1 MNWQQL
7 SFVMPGEISGAAT
20 EFLESLDSQ
29 AVTSKPVDSDDE
41 FDLAEPTIRTW
52 KNTQLVALFDENQNL
67 SEVYDGLFNIF
78 GLTRTDIDFCIIENQ
93 DWERVWLKGF
103 KPIRIND
110 ELWICPSWCD
120 IPKTASTVITLD
132 PGLAFGTG
140 THPTTFLCLQ
150 ALANNSLQDRT
161 VLDVGCGSGILA
173 IGALKLGAS
182 HAVATDIDPK
192 AITATRNNATT
203 NQVDN
208 ELKVLNADEA
218 EVLISRDKQQFDI
231 VVANI
236 LADALVNLKPM
247 LLSALRP
254 NGTLLLSGILD
265 HQSSLILKSFSE
277 LTFETFQQDEWI
289 ALMGTRN

>member
-52 KNTQLVALFDENQNL
+52 KNTQLVALFDENQDL
-67 SEVYDGLFNIF
+67 SPVYEGLLNIF
-78 GLTRTDIDFCIIENQ
+78 RLAKPDIDFCIIENQ
-93 DWERVWLKGF
+93 DWERVWLKEF

-110 ELWICPSWCD
+110 QLWICPSWCD
-120 IPKTASTVITLD
+120 IPETASTVITLD

-150 ALANNSLQDRT
+150 ALANHSVRGRT

-192 AITATRNNATT
+192 AIMATKDNATI
-203 NQVDN
+203 NQVET
-208 ELKVLNADEA
+208 ELKVLTSDEA
-218 EVLISRDKQQFDI
+218 EKLISADKQQFDI

-254 NGTLLLSGILD
+254 DGILLLSGILD
-265 HQSSLILKSFSE
+265 HQSSLILESFSE
-277 LTFETFQQDEWI
+277 LTFETFQQEEWI